1 MLLKEERMNQL
12 ILAGLTLLV
21 VDDNRDS
28 REMLQVAL
36 EGEGAEVIIVGTV
49 QEAIASIQRQP
60 PDLLISDI
68 QMPDESGY
76 HLIAQVRKLE
86 LEKGMLLPAIAVTG
100 FARPEDRDACLA
112 AGFCCHLTKPVDLT
126 ELVTV
131 IAQSTGR
138 SVSA

>member
-1 MLLKEERMNQL
+1 MLLNEERMDQL

-21 VDDNRDS
+21 VDDNQDS

-36 EGEGAEVIIVGTV
+36 EGEGAEVSIVGSV
-49 QEAIASIQRQP
+49 QEAITSIQHQP

-76 HLIAQVRKLE
+76 HLIAQVRQLE
-86 LEKGMLLPAIAVTG
+86 LEKGILLPAIAVTG

-112 AGFCCHLTKPVDLT
+112 AGFYCHLTKPVDLT